1 MSSEIAIQH
10 ARPVWVKS
18 VYFKDPMKLCGLYW
32 YGDEPRGI
40 FANMTTRLADLI
52 IERVKSDNQCLVV
65 ISGPTSSGKST
76 IALEIIKELCDKLG
90 YDFILD
96 DMYIYSP
103 EDLARKLKR
112 KCENKIN
119 WYDEG
124 SVSLNSLATTSK
136 TGKLF
141 GQFFDT
147 MRLRHFI
154 SFLCT
159 PEDSEINKRIT
170 KHADLYISCP
180 KKAPFFGFQARGFYH
195 VSYKIIYESGKVWD
209 QFIGTGI
216 FKKLPKKLKEQYE
229 AVKRAR
235 NTDFE
240 QVFIKEVLGE

>member
-1 MSSEIAIQH
+1 MTSEVIQH
-10 ARPVWVKS
+10 PRPVWVKS
-18 VYFKDPMKLCGLYW
+18 VYFKDPMKLCGMYW
-32 YGDEPRGI
+32 YGDEPRGV
-40 FANMTTRLADLI
+40 FANMTTRLAEKIL
-52 IERVKSDNQCLVV
+52 ERVKSDNQCLIV
-65 ISGPTSSGKST
+65 ISGSTSSGKST
-76 IALEIIKELCDKLG
+76 LALQIIKELCDKMG
-90 YDFILD
+90 YDFVLD

-112 KCENKIN
+112 GCQNKIN

-159 PEDSEINKRIT
+159 VEDSEINKRIT
-170 KHADLYISCP
+170 KHADFYISCP
-180 KKAPFFGFQARGFYH
+180 KKPPFLGFQARGFYH
-195 VSYKIIYESGKVWD
+195 VTYKIYYDSGKVWE

-216 FKKLPKKLKEQYE
+216 YKKLPKKLKEQYE

-235 NTDFE
+235 NIDFE